1 MNREVRVRFA
11 PSPTGPL
18 HIGGVRTA
26 LYNYLFARRHGGKM
40 ILRIEDTDSQRFVP
54 GAEEYIIESLK
65 WCGVEIDEGVG
76 VGGPHAPY
84 RQSERR
90 EIYLKYAKQLID
102 AGWAYY
108 AFDTPEELEKL
119 RAEAETAGK
128 TFAYN
133 YEVREQLPTSLTLS
147 AEEVSER
154 ITRGDQWVVRF
165 KMPEN
170 EVVKMDDLIRGH
182 VEVNTSTLDDK
193 VLYKSADALPTYHLA
208 NIVDDHLMEISHV
221 IRGEEWLPSLPLHYL
236 LYRAFGWEDTRPEF
250 AHLPLLLKPTGGGKL
265 SKRDGDKMGFPV
277 FPLFWQSPTGETSR
291 GYREDGYLPEA
302 FINMLALLGWNPGT
316 EQEIFS
322 MQELID
328 AFSLERVSKAGA
340 RFQPDK
346 AKWFNAQYIHNL
358 SDEALA
364 PIIQPILKAHGVEV
378 SDAVAGKAAGI
389 MKERVTLTTDMWELT
404 SFFFVAPE
412 EYDEKLVKKQWKGD
426 NPAMLASLSSLLAT
440 IEDFSKENTE
450 VVVRAWIEQ
459 NGYSLGQ
466 VMNTLRLALVG
477 AGKGPGMFDVTEFI
491 GREECIKR
499 IKSLIDNVM
508 PQQ

>member
-1 MNREVRVRFA
+1 MKREVRVRFA

-65 WCGVEIDEGVG
+65 WCGIEIDEGVG

-90 EIYLKYAKQLID
+90 EIYLKYAKQLVE

-108 AFDTPEELEKL
+108 AFDTPEELDAL
-119 RAEAETAGK
+119 RKEAEEAGR

-133 YEVREQLPTSLTLS
+133 YEVREKLPTSLSLS
-147 AEEVSER
+147 AEEVDAR
-154 ITRGDQWVVRF
+154 ISRGDQWVVRF

-182 VEVNTSTLDDK
+182 VEINTSTLDDK

-208 NIVDDHLMEISHV
+208 NIVDDHLMEVSHV

-236 LYRAFGWEDTRPEF
+236 LYRAFGWSDTQPEF
-250 AHLPLLLKPTGGGKL
+250 AHLPLLLKPTGSGKL

-277 FPLFWQSPTGETSR
+277 FPLFWTAPTGETSR

-302 FINMLALLGWNPGT
+302 FINMLSLLGWNPGT

-322 MQELID
+322 MAELIE
-328 AFSLERVSKAGA
+328 AFSLDRVSKAGA

-346 AKWFNAQYIHNL
+346 AKWFNAQYMHSL
-358 SDEALA
+358 SDEQLA
-364 PIIQPILKAHGVEV
+364 PYMQPLLKAHGIET
-378 SDAVAGKAAGI
+378 SDELAGKAAGI
-389 MKERVTLTTDMWELT
+389 MKERMTLTTDMWDLT
-404 SFFFVAPE
+404 SFFFVAPT
-412 EYDEKLVKKQWKGD
+412 EYEEKLAKKQWKGD
-426 NPAMLASLSSLLAT
+426 NPAMMKALREVLAG
-440 IEDFSKENTE
+440 IEEFSKENTE
-450 VVVRAWIEQ
+450 AVVRAWIEA

-477 AGKGPGMFDVTEFI
+477 AGRGPGMFDVTEFI
-491 GREECIKR
+491 GKEECLKR
-499 IKSLIDNVM
+499 IDNLFANLT
-508 PQQ
+508 PAE